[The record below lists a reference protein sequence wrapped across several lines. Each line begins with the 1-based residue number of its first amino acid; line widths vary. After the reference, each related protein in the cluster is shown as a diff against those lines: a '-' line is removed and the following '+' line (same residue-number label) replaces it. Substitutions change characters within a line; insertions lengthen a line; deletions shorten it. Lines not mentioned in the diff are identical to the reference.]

1 MLVKEVKEK
10 ISTKIFAHC
19 TDAILSIVLDKPRTE
34 ISDNDYISEENAIY
48 CKEFASDFT
57 KSYALIYERGKTRF
71 MDNPLIITKDVFPPV
86 FATERFINEILNKF
100 SDKKKILE
108 IGTGSGAMSIAIAK
122 NNKDS
127 QITATDISDEILKV
141 AKQNIELNNITNIT
155 LIKSDLFNEIN
166 EKFDLIISNPPQQSS
181 EKLNKAEQEGKLI
194 TPRVA
199 SDGGIDGLDLYNKIK
214 NQAKEYL
221 NEDGVLVLQYDGQ
234 TNIYNYNEL

>member
-1 MLVKEVKEK
+1 
-10 ISTKIFAHC
+10 
-19 TDAILSIVLDKPRTE
+19 
-34 ISDNDYISEENAIY
+34 
-48 CKEFASDFT
+48 
-57 KSYALIYERGKTRF
+57 
-71 MDNPLIITKDVFPPV
+71 
-86 FATERFINEILNKF
+86 
-100 SDKKKILE
+100 
-108 IGTGSGAMSIAIAK
+108 MSIAIAK

-141 AKQNIELNNITNIT
+141 AKQNIELNNITNII

-166 EKFDLIISNPPQQSS
+166 EKFDLIISNPPQQST

-194 TPRVA
+194 TPRAA

-221 NEDGVLVLQYDGQ
+221 NENGVLVLQYDGQ